1 HRDAHPSRRIAGV
14 DRAGSECLR
23 APEPAT
29 RLCRIRGV
37 RLYAIGFTRKSA
49 ERLFALLAEHRVQRV
64 ADIRLNPSGQLSG
77 FAKGSDLA
85 WFLRQLNDCGYVH
98 LPELAPT
105 AEILGDY
112 RQDHD
117 WNRYVSRFEAL
128 MDERD
133 IPAALDRPS
142 FESQVSCLLCSEP
155 TPEQCHRRL
164 VAE

>member
-1 HRDAHPSRRIAGV
+1 M
-14 DRAGSECLR
+14 
-23 APEPAT
+23 
-29 RLCRIRGV
+29 
-37 RLYAIGFTRKSA
+37 RLYTIGFTRKSA
-49 ERLFALLAEHRVQRV
+49 ARFFSLLATHGVERVV
-64 ADIRLNPSGQLSG
+64 DIRLKPGGQLSG

-105 AEILGDY
+105 AEILSDY

-128 MDERD
+128 MDERN
-133 IPAALDRPS
+133 IPAALDRDA
-142 FESQVSCLLCSEP
+142 FASQVSCLLCSEP

-164 VAE
+164 VAERIARVWPDVEIVHIV